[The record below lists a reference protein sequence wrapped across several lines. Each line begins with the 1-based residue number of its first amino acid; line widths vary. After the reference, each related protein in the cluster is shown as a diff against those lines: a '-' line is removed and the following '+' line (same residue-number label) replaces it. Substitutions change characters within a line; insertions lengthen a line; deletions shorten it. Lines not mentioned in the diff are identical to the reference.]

1 MIDNT
6 KIFFIFPLGYILSLY
21 IVILDIYTMIPKY
34 QTIRKYIMTDII
46 ENVIIK
52 WTTFMAFSFTKYPIF
67 PR

>member
-52 WTTFMAFSFTKYPIF
+52 WTTFMAFSFTKYPTF